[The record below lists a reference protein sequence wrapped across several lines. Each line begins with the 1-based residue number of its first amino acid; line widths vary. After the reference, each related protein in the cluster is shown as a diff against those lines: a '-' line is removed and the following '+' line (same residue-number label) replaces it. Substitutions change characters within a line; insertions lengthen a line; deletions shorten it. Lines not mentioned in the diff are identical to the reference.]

1 MQQKQI
7 FITKKNVSSLNYI
20 RCNIIIKDRVS
31 NLSLFV
37 IKVKGE
43 GLFVFFDDILAF
55 FRVKNI
61 MMAKSSWF
69 NQHLKTTL
77 LTTFCYLKKEKWG
90 KTVKIGSS
98 KTIKI
103 ELDTSTIL

>member
-1 MQQKQI
+1 MKMQQKQI
-7 FITKKNVSSLNYI
+7 FITKKNVSSLNYT

-61 MMAKSSWF
+61 MMAKSTPKNHTINYF
-69 NQHLKTTL
+69 L
-77 LTTFCYLKKEKWG
+77 LFEKG
-90 KTVKIGSS
+90 KMR
-98 KTIKI
+98 
-103 ELDTSTIL
+103 